1 MIEIVEVKTKKHVRD
16 FTMFPLKLYKNC
28 PYYVPPFISDEM
40 ILFNR
45 KKNANLIDNEIVGYL
60 AYKNKKVVGR
70 IAGILQ
76 NKDNEITG
84 KHRVRISR
92 VDFIDDYDVSNALFS
107 SVEEWAK
114 SKGMDEI
121 HGPLGFNDL
130 EREGLLIRGFDELS
144 DFEEN
149 YSYEYYPKHFEKLG
163 YGKSVDWNEYSIS
176 IPNTINPRT
185 TALAQKVKERYN
197 IKTIES
203 KHKNKVIDKYKNQI
217 FELID
222 ECYGSLYGVVPLNER
237 LKNQFVSQFKL
248 LVTMDYLTLVVDE
261 NDKLIGFG
269 LVFPSLAKAMQKT
282 KGRILSVHIFSLL
295 KALKKNDTID
305 LALVAVKPSWQTKGV
320 AAVIMERNI
329 RNFIKNNI
337 KYAET
342 NLQLENNNQIHALF
356 SGFEMRHH
364 KDRRCYIKSL
374 K

>member
-1 MIEIVEVKTKKHVRD
+1 MIEIVEVKTKKQVRD
-16 FTMFPLKLYKNC
+16 FTLFPLKLYKDC

-40 ILFNR
+40 MLFNK

-60 AYKNKKVVGR
+60 AYKDKKVVGR

-84 KHRVRISR
+84 KRRVRISR

-114 SKGMDEI
+114 SKGMDEV

-130 EREGLLIRGFDELS
+130 EREGLLINGFDELS

-176 IPNTINPRT
+176 IPDTINPRMT
-185 TALAQKVKERYN
+185 TLAQKVKERHN

-203 KHKNKVIDKYKNQI
+203 KHKNKVIDKYKDQI
-217 FELID
+217 FQLID
-222 ECYGSLYGVVPLNER
+222 ECYSPLYGVVPLNER
-237 LKNQFVSQFKL
+237 LKSQFVAQFKL

-261 NDKLIGFG
+261 NDVLVGFG

-282 KGRILSVHIFSLL
+282 KGRIVSPHIFSLL
-295 KALKKNDTID
+295 KALRKNDTID
-305 LALVAVKPSWQTKGV
+305 LALIAVKPSWQTKGV

-356 SGFEMRHH
+356 AGFEMRHH